1 MTSYLTNNT
10 WHQHGRSFNNDID
23 FGNSQLLVSTRKV
36 LSVVLLQVIE
46 GVYHV
51 FEPVHIVAIDV
62 PVPQVAVAGVLSVTH
77 LKIDKIINS
86 SWTFYSIEISECVLD
101 GWGGDVSSRKHPL
114 PPILSNTHSVMTLLP
129 ATTGNGSSIM
139 NWKTSSVSVFNIF
152 YWSIQ
157 THNKSCSHLFGHYGP
172 IDIFAEQYLVA
183 RLSPDSKV
191 SSCSSGTSS
200 TSGRLVFVWKKF
212 SLLIING
219 FWGNLI

>member
-86 SWTFYSIEISECVLD
+86 SWTFYSIEITECVLD
-101 GWGGDVSSRKHPL
+101 GWGGDVSSRKHP
-114 PPILSNTHSVMTLLP
+114 PSPHSIQYTLSYDVITCH
-129 ATTGNGSSIM
+129 
-139 NWKTSSVSVFNIF
+139 NWKWLKHHELKN
-152 YWSIQ
+152 
-157 THNKSCSHLFGHYGP
+157 
-172 IDIFAEQYLVA
+172 
-183 RLSPDSKV
+183 
-191 SSCSSGTSS
+191 
-200 TSGRLVFVWKKF
+200 KF
-212 SLLIING
+212 SFSFQYFLLINTDTQ
-219 FWGNLI
+219 